1 MSSSPLSATAKRDV
15 IISNS
20 TTEGLKAAA
29 IAGVTA
35 GSLVAAAHHQ
45 SPWFRNRLGVS
56 GKVGLAVMAS
66 LASFAIV
73 AEQDLLK
80 GSRNPDQYIAELNQ
94 AEAPIEKKS
103 DHHLAL
109 HHRLANFVYDYPFR
123 TLAFSAA
130 PLVGLIFFD
139 QSRNT
144 NIQFSQKIMHTRIY
158 GQGACV
164 VLLLSTMG
172 FHDWMSKRGR
182 FE

>member
-1 MSSSPLSATAKRDV
+1 MSSSPLSPNAKRDA

-20 TTEGLKAAA
+20 TTQGIKAAA

-35 GSLVAAAHHQ
+35 GSLVAVAHHQ

-73 AEQDLLK
+73 AEQDLLR
-80 GSRNPDQYIAELNQ
+80 GSRNPDAYLAELLEDN
-94 AEAPIEKKS
+94 APIAAKP
-103 DHHLAL
+103 DHHLPL
-109 HHRLANFVYDYPFR
+109 HQRAANYVYDYPFR
-123 TLAFSAA
+123 TLVCSAT

-139 QSRNT
+139 QSRNA

-158 GQGACV
+158 GQGSCV
-164 VLLLSTMG
+164 VLLLGTMA